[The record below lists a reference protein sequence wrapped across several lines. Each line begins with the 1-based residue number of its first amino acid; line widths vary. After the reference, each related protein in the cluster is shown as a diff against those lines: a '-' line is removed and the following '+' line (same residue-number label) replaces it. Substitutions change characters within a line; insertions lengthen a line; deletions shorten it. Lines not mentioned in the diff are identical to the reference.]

1 MRVGVLRRTVVL
13 TIMIGTTL
21 VGASVADA
29 ARYIVVFNGKSV
41 PASAEKAIAKAGGTL
56 VYSYDRIGVA
66 IADSDDPGFLAR
78 LDGRKGVTAVAP
90 SGDDDFDDSE
100 VSNPSEPRMG
110 RLPNEPATDNDPFS
124 SRQWNLRQIGAV
136 DAHALTGGSPSV
148 LVGHLDS
155 GVDYTHP
162 DLQHNVDLENS
173 ASCVGGV
180 PNQSA
185 DSTGRLPF
193 FDTNGH
199 GTFTAGEIVADDNGV
214 GIVGVAPNVRLA
226 SVKVT
231 SVDARDG
238 KTKIFPESAI
248 CGLMWAATH
257 GFDVMNA
264 SLAIDRT
271 ELNVPAARVGY
282 FCRSNPEDAVVI
294 AAVRRATRYALRR
307 GVSLV
312 ASAGNSNFD
321 LTSPPAGEDC
331 IRMPGGLPG
340 VIAVSAVGPVLADGS
355 AQRKTFSSNYG
366 LGAIDLTAPGG
377 DQFELAPATAGL
389 VFSTLPTSLAAS
401 GYGFMGGSTSAAAP
415 HVTGVAALVISMF
428 GDDSPGNGRMKP
440 SRLRAILEESA
451 TELAC
456 PPNPY
461 IRPTVAPAICEGTDE
476 LNGFYGHGE
485 VNALAALGG

>member
-1 MRVGVLRRTVVL
+1 MRSGVLRRSIVLAVV
-13 TIMIGTTL
+13 ISSTL
-21 VGASVADA
+21 VGAGVADA
-29 ARYIVVFNGKSV
+29 ARYIVLYNGRFV
-41 PASAEKAIAKAGGTL
+41 PANAETAIARAGGTL
-56 VYSYDRIGVA
+56 VYRYRRIGVA
-66 IADSDDPGFLAR
+66 IADSSDPNFLTR
-78 LDGRKGVTAVAP
+78 LDGRKGVAAVAP
-90 SGDDDFDDSE
+90 SGNDEVDDAI
-100 VSNPSEPRMG
+100 VSNPSERRTG
-110 RLPNEPATDNDPFS
+110 LLPNEPATDNDPFS
-124 SRQWNLRQIGAV
+124 SRQWNLRQIGAIE
-136 DAHALTGGSPSV
+136 AHAITGGSPSV

-162 DLQHNVDLENS
+162 DLQPNVDLANS

-180 PNQSA
+180 PDQEP

-238 KTKIFPESAI
+238 RTKIFPESAI

-271 ELNVPAARVGY
+271 ELNVPAASVGF
-282 FCRSNPEDAVVI
+282 FCRSNPADAVVI
-294 AAVRRATRYALRR
+294 KAVRRAASFALGR

-312 ASAGNSNFD
+312 ASAGNSNVD

-340 VIAVSAVGPVLADGS
+340 VIAVSAVGPVRADGS
-355 AQRKTFSSNYG
+355 VQRKTFSSNYG

-377 DQFELAPATAGL
+377 DQFELTPATAGL
-389 VFSTLPTSLAAS
+389 VFSTLPNNS
-401 GYGFMGGSTSAAAP
+401 YGFMGGSTSAAAP

-428 GDDSPGNGRMKP
+428 GDSSPENGRMMP
-440 SRLRAILEESA
+440 GTLRTILEGSA
-451 TELAC
+451 TVLAC

-461 IRPTVAPAICEGTDE
+461 IRPTVAPAFCEGTDD

-485 VNALAALGG
+485 INALAALRG

>member
-1 MRVGVLRRTVVL
+1 MRSGVLRRTIVLAVV
-13 TIMIGTTL
+13 IGSTL

-29 ARYIVVFNGKSV
+29 ARYIVLYHGKSV

-66 IADSDDPGFLAR
+66 IADSDDPDFLAK
-78 LDGRKGVTAVAP
+78 LDGRKGVAAVAP
-90 SGDDDFDDSE
+90 SGDDDFDDGD
-100 VSNPSEPRMG
+100 VTNPSEPRMG

-124 SRQWNLRQIGAV
+124 SRQWNLHQIGAT

-162 DLQHNVDLENS
+162 DLQHNIDLADS

-180 PNQSA
+180 PNQQA
-185 DSTGRLPF
+185 DATGRLPF
-193 FDTNGH
+193 FDTIGH
-199 GTFTAGEIVADDNGV
+199 GTFTAGEIVADDNGI

-264 SLAIDRT
+264 SLGVDRT
-271 ELNVPAARVGY
+271 ELNVPAANVGY
-282 FCRSNPEDAVVI
+282 FCRSNPRDAVVI
-294 AAVRRATRYALRR
+294 TAVRRAARYALRK
-307 GVSLV
+307 GVTLV
-312 ASAGNSNFD
+312 ASAGNSNVD
-321 LTSPPAGEDC
+321 LTNPPAGEGC

-340 VIAVSAVGPVLADGS
+340 VLTVSADS
-355 AQRKTFSSNYG
+355 SKRQKTFSSNYG

-377 DQFELAPATAGL
+377 DQFDTPPPSGL
-389 VFSTLPTSLAAS
+389 VFSTLPNG
-401 GYGFMGGSTSAAAP
+401 GYGYMGGSTSAAAP

-440 SRLRAILEESA
+440 SRVRAILEGSA
-451 TELAC
+451 TVLPC

-461 IRPTVAPAICEGTDE
+461 VRPPAGPAVCVGTDE

>member
-1 MRVGVLRRTVVL
+1 LRSGVLRRSIVLAVV
-13 TIMIGTTL
+13 IGSTL

-29 ARYIVVFNGKSV
+29 ARFIVLFNGRSV
-41 PASAEKAIAKAGGTL
+41 PASAEKAIAQAGGTL

-66 IADSDDPGFLAR
+66 IADSSDPDFLER
-78 LDGRKGVTAVAP
+78 LDGRKGVAAVAP
-90 SGDDDFDDSE
+90 SGDDEVDDAI

-110 RLPNEPATDNDPFS
+110 VLPNEPATDNDPFS

-162 DLQHNVDLENS
+162 DLQHNVDLANS

-180 PNQSA
+180 PNQRA
-185 DSTGRLPF
+185 DSGRLPF

-231 SVDARDG
+231 SIDARDG
-238 KTKIFPESAI
+238 RTKIFPESAI

-271 ELNVPAARVGY
+271 ELNVPAARVGF
-282 FCRSNPEDAVVI
+282 FCRSNPADAVVI
-294 AAVRRATRYALRR
+294 TAVRRAARYALRR

-312 ASAGNSNFD
+312 ASAGNSNVD
-321 LTSPPAGEDC
+321 LTNPPAGEDC

-340 VIAVSAVGPVLADGS
+340 VIAVSAVGPVRADGS
-355 AQRKTFSSNYG
+355 VQRKTFSSNYG

-377 DQFELAPATAGL
+377 DQFELTPATAGL
-389 VFSTLPTSLAAS
+389 VFSTLPNNA
-401 GYGFMGGSTSAAAP
+401 YGFMGGSTSAAAP

-428 GDDSPGNGRMKP
+428 GDSSPGNGRMKP
-440 SRLRAILEESA
+440 SRVRAILEGSA
-451 TELAC
+451 TALAC

-461 IRPTVAPAICEGTDE
+461 IRPTVAPAFCEGTDE

-485 VNALAALGG
+485 VNALAAIGG

>member
-1 MRVGVLRRTVVL
+1 MWRLSHRP
-13 TIMIGTTL
+13 GTTTSTTRL
-21 VGASVADA
+21 SRTRAS
-29 ARYIVVFNGKSV
+29 R
-41 PASAEKAIAKAGGTL
+41 EW
-56 VYSYDRIGVA
+56 
-66 IADSDDPGFLAR
+66 DSF
-78 LDGRKGVTAVAP
+78 
-90 SGDDDFDDSE
+90 
-100 VSNPSEPRMG
+100 
-110 RLPNEPATDNDPFS
+110 PNEPATDNDPFS
-124 SRQWNLRQIGAV
+124 SRQWNLRQIGAIE
-136 DAHALTGGSPSV
+136 AHAITGGSPSV

-238 KTKIFPESAI
+238 KTKIFPEAAI

-294 AAVRRATRYALRR
+294 RPFAARRVLRAPRRCPSSPRPGTRT
-307 GVSLV
+307 
-312 ASAGNSNFD
+312 FD

-355 AQRKTFSSNYG
+355 VQRKTFSSNYG
-366 LGAIDLTAPGG
+366 LGVIDLYGPRRRSVRAGARDGRPRLLDAATGRQCVWLHGRFDQRSGSARHWRRSARDQHVRRRARPGTA
-377 DQFELAPATAGL
+377 A
-389 VFSTLPTSLAAS
+389 
-401 GYGFMGGSTSAAAP
+401 
-415 HVTGVAALVISMF
+415 
-428 GDDSPGNGRMKP
+428 
-440 SRLRAILEESA
+440 
-451 TELAC
+451 
-456 PPNPY
+456 
-461 IRPTVAPAICEGTDE
+461 
-476 LNGFYGHGE
+476 
-485 VNALAALGG
+485 

>member
-1 MRVGVLRRTVVL
+1 
-13 TIMIGTTL
+13 
-21 VGASVADA
+21 
-29 ARYIVVFNGKSV
+29 
-41 PASAEKAIAKAGGTL
+41 
-56 VYSYDRIGVA
+56 
-66 IADSDDPGFLAR
+66 
-78 LDGRKGVTAVAP
+78 
-90 SGDDDFDDSE
+90 
-100 VSNPSEPRMG
+100 MG
-110 RLPNEPATDNDPFS
+110 LLPNEPATDNDPFS
-124 SRQWNLRQIGAV
+124 SRQWNLRQIGAIE
-136 DAHALTGGSPSV
+136 AHAITGGSPSV

-162 DLQHNVDLENS
+162 DLQHNVDLANS

-180 PNQSA
+180 PDQEP
-185 DSTGRLPF
+185 DSTGRFPF

-231 SVDARDG
+231 SIDARDG
-238 KTKIFPESAI
+238 RTKIFPESAI

-271 ELNVPAARVGY
+271 ELNVPAARVGF
-282 FCRSNPEDAVVI
+282 FCRSNSADAVVI
-294 AAVRRATRYALRR
+294 TAVRRAAKFALDR

-312 ASAGNSNFD
+312 ASAGNSNVD

-340 VIAVSAVGPVLADGS
+340 VIAVSAVGPVRADGS
-355 AQRKTFSSNYG
+355 VQRKTFSSNYG
-366 LGAIDLTAPGG
+366 LGAINLTAPGG
-377 DQFELAPATAGL
+377 DQFELTPATDGL
-389 VFSTLPTSLAAS
+389 VFSTLPNNS
-401 GYGFMGGSTSAAAP
+401 YGFMGGSTSAAAP

-428 GDDSPGNGRMKP
+428 GDSSPGNGRMMP
-440 SRLRAILEESA
+440 NTVRAILEGSA
-451 TELAC
+451 TVLAC

-461 IRPTVAPAICEGTDE
+461 IRPTVAPAFCEGTDE

-485 VNALAALGG
+485 VNALAAIGG

>member
-1 MRVGVLRRTVVL
+1 MRSGVLRRSIVLAVV
-13 TIMIGTTL
+13 IGSTL
-21 VGASVADA
+21 VGAGVADA
-29 ARYIVVFNGKSV
+29 ARYIVLYNGRFV
-41 PASAEKAIAKAGGTL
+41 PANAETAIARAGGTL
-56 VYSYDRIGVA
+56 VHRYRRIGVA
-66 IADSDDPGFLAR
+66 IADSSDPNFLTR
-78 LDGRKGVTAVAP
+78 LDGRKGVAAVAP
-90 SGDDDFDDSE
+90 SGNDEVDDAI
-100 VSNPSEPRMG
+100 VSNPSERRVG
-110 RLPNEPATDNDPFS
+110 LLPNEPATDNDPFS
-124 SRQWNLRQIGAV
+124 SRQWNLRQIGAIE
-136 DAHALTGGSPSV
+136 AHALTGGSPSV

-162 DLQHNVDLENS
+162 DLQHNVDLANS

-180 PNQSA
+180 PNQEA

-238 KTKIFPESAI
+238 RTKIFPESAI

-271 ELNVPAARVGY
+271 ELNVPAASVGF
-282 FCRSNPEDAVVI
+282 FCRSNPADAVVI
-294 AAVRRATRYALRR
+294 KAVRRAASYALGR

-312 ASAGNSNFD
+312 ASAGNSNVD

-340 VIAVSAVGPVLADGS
+340 VIAVSAVGPVRADGS
-355 AQRKTFSSNYG
+355 VQRKTFSSNYG

-377 DQFELAPATAGL
+377 DQFELTPATAGL
-389 VFSTLPTSLAAS
+389 VFSTLPNNS
-401 GYGFMGGSTSAAAP
+401 YGFMGGSTSAAAP

-428 GDDSPGNGRMKP
+428 GDSTPGNGRMMP
-440 SRLRAILEESA
+440 STVRAILEGSA
-451 TELAC
+451 TVLAC

-461 IRPTVAPAICEGTDE
+461 IRPPVAPAFCEGTDE

-485 VNALAALGG
+485 MNALAAIGG

>member
-1 MRVGVLRRTVVL
+1 LRSGVLRRSIVL
-13 TIMIGTTL
+13 AIVIGATL

-29 ARYIVVFNGKSV
+29 ARYIVLYNGRSV
-41 PASAEKAIAKAGGTL
+41 PASAERAIAEAGGTL

-66 IADSDDPGFLAR
+66 IADSTDPAFLAR
-78 LDGRKGVTAVAP
+78 LDGRKGVAAVAP
-90 SGDDDFDDSE
+90 SGDDDFDE
-100 VSNPSEPRMG
+100 ALVSNPSEPRMG
-110 RLPNEPATDNDPFS
+110 LLPNEPATDNDTFS
-124 SRQWNLRQIGAV
+124 SRQWNLRQIGAT
-136 DAHALTGGSPSV
+136 DAHAITGGSPSV

-162 DLQHNVDLENS
+162 DLLHNVDLANS

-180 PNQSA
+180 PNQQPDAS
-185 DSTGRLPF
+185 GRHPF

-199 GTFTAGEIVADDNGV
+199 GTFTAGEIVADDNGI

-226 SVKVT
+226 TVKVT

-238 KTKIFPESAI
+238 RTKIFPESAI

-257 GFDVMNA
+257 GFDVMNS

-271 ELNVPAARVGY
+271 ELNLPAARVGY
-282 FCRSNPEDAVVI
+282 YCRSNPEDAVVI
-294 AAVRRATRYALRR
+294 KAVRRATRYALRR

-312 ASAGNSNFD
+312 ASAGNTNVD
-321 LTSPPAGEDC
+321 LTNPPAGEDC
-331 IRMPGGLPG
+331 IRLPGGLPG
-340 VIAVSAVGPVLADGS
+340 VIAVSAVGPVRADGS
-355 AQRKTFSSNYG
+355 VQRKTFSSNYG

-377 DQFELAPATAGL
+377 DQFELTPVTAGL
-389 VFSTLPTSLAAS
+389 VFSTLPNNT
-401 GYGFMGGSTSAAAP
+401 YGFMGGSTSAAAP

-428 GDDSPGNGRMKP
+428 GDSSPGNGRMKP

-461 IRPTVAPAICEGTDE
+461 IRPTVAPAFCEGTDE

-485 VNALAALGG
+485 INALAALGG

>member
-1 MRVGVLRRTVVL
+1 LRSGFLRQTIVL
-13 TIMIGTTL
+13 TIVIGTTL

-29 ARYIVVFNGKSV
+29 ARYIVLFHGKSV
-41 PASAEKAIAKAGGTL
+41 PASAEKAITKAGGTL

-78 LDGRKGVTAVAP
+78 LDGRKGVAAVAT
-90 SGDDDFDDSE
+90 SGDDDFDDGE
-100 VSNPSEPRMG
+100 VANPSEPRMG

-124 SRQWNLRQIGAV
+124 SRQWNLHQIGAI

-162 DLQHNVDLENS
+162 DLQHNVDLANS
-173 ASCVGGV
+173 ASCAGGV
-180 PNQSA
+180 PNQGA

-199 GTFTAGEIVADDNGV
+199 GTFTAGEIVADDNGL

-231 SVDARDG
+231 SVDVRDG

-271 ELNVPAARVGY
+271 ELNVPAVNVGY

-294 AAVRRATRYALRR
+294 TAVRRATRYAMRR

-312 ASAGNSNFD
+312 ASAGNSNVD
-321 LTSPPAGEDC
+321 LTNPPAGEDC

-340 VIAVSAVGPVLADGS
+340 VITVSAIGPTRADGS

-377 DQFELAPATAGL
+377 DQFDLTPPAGL
-389 VFSTLPTSLAAS
+389 VFSTLPGGA
-401 GYGFMGGSTSAAAP
+401 YGFMGGSTSAAAP

-428 GDDSPGNGRMKP
+428 GDNSPGNGRMKP
-440 SRLRAILEESA
+440 SKLRALLEGSA
-451 TELAC
+451 TALAC

-461 IRPTVAPAICEGTDE
+461 VRPPAGPAICEGTDE

>member
-1 MRVGVLRRTVVL
+1 MRSGVLRRSIVL
-13 TIMIGTTL
+13 AIVIGATL

-29 ARYIVVFNGKSV
+29 ARYIVLFNGRSV
-41 PASAEKAIAKAGGTL
+41 PASAERSIAQAGGTL

-66 IADSDDPGFLAR
+66 IADSADPDFLAR
-78 LDGRKGVTAVAP
+78 LDGRKGVAAVAP
-90 SGDDDFDDSE
+90 SGDDDFDDAV

-110 RLPNEPATDNDPFS
+110 LLPNEPATDNDPFS

-162 DLQHNVDLENS
+162 DLQNNVDLANS

-180 PNQSA
+180 PNQQA

-199 GTFTAGEIVADDNGV
+199 GTFTAGEIIADDNGI

-226 SVKVT
+226 TVKVT

-238 KTKIFPESAI
+238 RTKIFPESAI

-257 GFDVMNA
+257 GFDVMNS

-282 FCRSNPEDAVVI
+282 YCRSNPEDAVVI
-294 AAVRRATRYALRR
+294 KAVRRATRYALRR

-312 ASAGNSNFD
+312 ASAGNTNVD
-321 LTSPPAGEDC
+321 LTNPPAGEDC
-331 IRMPGGLPG
+331 IRLPGGLPG
-340 VIAVSAVGPVLADGS
+340 VIAVSAVGPVRADGS
-355 AQRKTFSSNYG
+355 VQRKTFSSNYG

-377 DQFELAPATAGL
+377 DQFELTPRHGRPRL
-389 VFSTLPTSLAAS
+389 LDAAERR
-401 GYGFMGGSTSAAAP
+401 YGFMGGSTSAAAP

-428 GDDSPGNGRMKP
+428 GDSSPGNGRMKP
-440 SRLRAILEESA
+440 SKLRAILEESA

-461 IRPTVAPAICEGTDE
+461 LRPTVGPAFCEGTDE

-485 VNALAALGG
+485 VNALAALG